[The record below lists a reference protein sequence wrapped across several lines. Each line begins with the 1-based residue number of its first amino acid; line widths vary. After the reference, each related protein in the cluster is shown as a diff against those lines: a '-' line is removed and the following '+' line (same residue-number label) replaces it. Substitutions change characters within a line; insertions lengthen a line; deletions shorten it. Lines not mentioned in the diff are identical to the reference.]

1 MAGGFIEKGS
11 SEKNYPGKLTF
22 RVFIT
27 CVTAAFGGLIFG
39 YDLGISG
46 GVTSMDP
53 FLKKFFPDVYAKE
66 HNIKPTDNQYCK
78 FDSQVLTLFTSSLYL
93 AALVASIFASKVTRA
108 FGRRLTMISG
118 GVLFLAGAALNGFAQ
133 QVWMLIVGRM
143 LLGFGI
149 GCANQS
155 VPIYVSEVAPYKYRG
170 ALNMLFQLAIT
181 IGIFVANILN
191 YLFAKMENGEGWR
204 YSLGLAGVPAIMII
218 IGAMFLPE
226 SPNSLIERGQAEKAK
241 EELIKIRGTDDVDEE
256 FKDLVAASEASKQV
270 KHPWSSLLKSE
281 YRPHLTMAIAIP
293 FFQQLTGMNVITFYA
308 PVLFKTIGFG
318 GTASLMSA
326 MITGGC
332 NALATL
338 VSIFTVDKVGRRKL
352 FLEGGAQMFICQL
365 VIAAAIGS
373 KFGTDGNPGVL
384 PKWFALT
391 VVVFICIYVAGFAW
405 SWGPLGW
412 LVPSEIF
419 PLEVRSAAQSVNVS
433 VNMIFTFA
441 VAQVFTAM
449 LCHMKFG
456 LFIFFAFF
464 VIVMSIFIY
473 KFLPET
479 KGVPIEEISLVW
491 ENHPYWN
498 KFVKSSAQKNKTAAP
513 DSQV

>member
-1 MAGGFIEKGS
+1 
-11 SEKNYPGKLTF
+11 
-22 RVFIT
+22 
-27 CVTAAFGGLIFG
+27 
-39 YDLGISG
+39 
-46 GVTSMDP
+46 
-53 FLKKFFPDVYAKE
+53 
-66 HNIKPTDNQYCK
+66 
-78 FDSQVLTLFTSSLYL
+78 
-93 AALVASIFASKVTRA
+93 
-108 FGRRLTMISG
+108 
-118 GVLFLAGAALNGFAQ
+118 
-133 QVWMLIVGRM
+133 
-143 LLGFGI
+143 
-149 GCANQS
+149 
-155 VPIYVSEVAPYKYRG
+155 
-170 ALNMLFQLAIT
+170 MLFQLAIT

-191 YLFAKMENGEGWR
+191 YLFAKMENGEGWH
-204 YSLGLAGVPAIMII
+204 YSLGLAGVPAIIII
-218 IGAMFLPE
+218 IGAMFLPD

-241 EELIKIRGTDDVDEE
+241 EELIKIRGTNDVDEE

-293 FFQQLTGMNVITFYA
+293 FFQQFTGMNVITFYA
-308 PVLFKTIGFG
+308 
-318 GTASLMSA
+318 SLMSS

-391 VVVFICIYVAGFAW
+391 VVVFICVYVAGFAW

-419 PLEVRSAAQSVNVS
+419 LLEVRSATQSVNVS

-441 VAQVFTAM
+441 IAQVFTSM

-473 KFLPET
+473 KFLPKT
-479 KGVPIEEISLVW
+479 KGISIEKISLVW
-491 ENHPYWN
+491 KNHPY
-498 KFVKSSAQKNKTAAP
+498 
-513 DSQV
+513 

>member
-118 GVLFLAGAALNGFAQ
+118 DVLFLAGAALNGFAH
-133 QVWMLIVGRM
+133 LCRSTC
-143 LLGFGI
+143 LRLFH
-149 GCANQS
+149 
-155 VPIYVSEVAPYKYRG
+155 KYRG

-256 FKDLVAASEASKQV
+256 FKDLVVASEASKQV

-441 VAQVFTAM
+441 IAQVFTSM

-464 VIVMSIFIY
+464 VIVTSIFIY

-479 KGVPIEEISLVW
+479 KGIPIEEISLVW

-498 KFVKSSAQKNKTAAP
+498 KFVKSSAQKNKIAAP